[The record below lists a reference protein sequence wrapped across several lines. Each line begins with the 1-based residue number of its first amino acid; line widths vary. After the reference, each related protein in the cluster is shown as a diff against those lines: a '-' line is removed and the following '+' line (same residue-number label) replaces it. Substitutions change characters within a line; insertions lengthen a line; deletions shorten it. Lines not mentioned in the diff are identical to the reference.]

1 VSSPAPNHAL
11 DDLAAVLGD
20 DATREIVRLFL
31 DGFPETFQRL
41 GMGARAEQQRIAH
54 GLKSSAMHMGA
65 QQLSDRMAQI
75 EEQLARPGSGLRAAD
90 LEGLQA
96 DFDAI
101 APALRSYA
109 VLSEGDFPRT

>member
-1 VSSPAPNHAL
+1 VSSPAPNQAL

-41 GMGARAEQQRIAH
+41 GMGARAEQLRIAH

-65 QQLSDRMAQI
+65 RQLSDRMAQI
-75 EEQLARPGSGLRAAD
+75 EEHLAHPGSGLGATD
-90 LEGLQA
+90 LEGLRS

-109 VLSEGDFPRT
+109 GL